1 MELLVPILLIAVG
14 LGLIA
19 LEVYVVPGLGVIG
32 FAGGGAIIAA
42 VIYAFVA
49 MGPAGGVGA
58 ALGAL
63 VVGGGMFYLMWESGA
78 WDRFVLAAD
87 LRRDTDADAR
97 EHDARSRYLGRPAV
111 AVTPLRPAGIVE
123 VDGERVEV
131 QTEGEFIAA
140 GSAVRI
146 VAMDR
151 RRFFVRLA
159 DAPGVAPA
167 VRPANRDAP
176 A

>member
-14 LGLIA
+14 LSLVA
-19 LEVYVVPGLGVIG
+19 LEVYVVPGLGVVG
-32 FAGGGAIIAA
+32 FVGSGAIIAG

-49 MGPAGGVGA
+49 LGAAGGVGA
-58 ALGAL
+58 ALGTL

-111 AVTPLRPAGIVE
+111 ALTPLRPAGSVRD
-123 VDGERVEV
+123 VDVRRGE
-131 QTEGEFIAA
+131 
-140 GSAVRI
+140 
-146 VAMDR
+146 
-151 RRFFVRLA
+151 L
-159 DAPGVAPA
+159 
-167 VRPANRDAP
+167 
-176 A
+176 